1 MGPTGIYGSVTLAAV
16 PTWILS
22 QGYVQ
27 MIKEIRHSSA
37 GAGVDKRGHMASNK
51 GGLFKLEMMDSGPEL
66 QKGVHPIAS
75 PGPGEP
81 SEAHVEAV
89 IK

>member
-1 MGPTGIYGSVTLAAV
+1 MRYDTVVLA
-16 PTWILS
+16 L
-22 QGYVQ
+22 
-27 MIKEIRHSSA
+27 
-37 GAGVDKRGHMASNK
+37 GVDKRDHM
-51 GGLFKLEMMDSGPEL
+51 GGLFKLEMTDSGPEL

-81 SEAHVEAV
+81 REAHVEAV

>member
-1 MGPTGIYGSVTLAAV
+1 MVLVLG
-16 PTWILS
+16 
-22 QGYVQ
+22 
-27 MIKEIRHSSA
+27 MN
-37 GAGVDKRGHMASNK
+37 KRGHMARNK
-51 GGLFKLEMMDSGPEL
+51 GGLFKLEMTNSGPEL
-66 QKGVHPIAS
+66 QKGVHLIAS

>member
-1 MGPTGIYGSVTLAAV
+1 MVLVLG
-16 PTWILS
+16 
-22 QGYVQ
+22 
-27 MIKEIRHSSA
+27 M
-37 GAGVDKRGHMASNK
+37 DKRGHMARNK
-51 GGLFKLEMMDSGPEL
+51 GGLFKLEMTNSGPEL
-66 QKGVHPIAS
+66 QKGVHLIVS

>member
-1 MGPTGIYGSVTLAAV
+1 MVLA
-16 PTWILS
+16 L
-22 QGYVQ
+22 G
-27 MIKEIRHSSA
+27 M
-37 GAGVDKRGHMASNK
+37 DKRGHMARNK

-66 QKGVHPIAS
+66 QKSVYLIAS